1 MPRTEEQLEHIR
13 KEKKK
18 LILDVA
24 LELFATNGFHATS
37 ISQITKKAGISK
49 GLVYNYF
56 ESKNDIL
63 EEISHQAFDNIYS
76 QFDLNHDG
84 ILSRDEFITFIRNT
98 LRSTSENRQFWKLYY
113 ALIFQ
118 PHMLESFTRKYAGK
132 GHEFGRLM
140 REFIESQGSCDPD
153 GDLLAISSLI
163 KGTALVLVT
172 SPDFFPLADFEEKTI
187 AACFRLIS
195 HQPDKT
201 N

>member
-1 MPRTEEQLEHIR
+1 MPRTEEQLNHIR

-18 LILDVA
+18 LILDTA

-63 EEISHQAFDNIYS
+63 EEISQQAFDTIYS

-84 ILSRDEFITFIRNT
+84 MLTKDEFIMFIRST
-98 LRSTSENRQFWKLYY
+98 LQSTHENRTFWKLYY
-113 ALIFQ
+113 ALMFQ
-118 PHMLESFTRKYAGK
+118 PHMLESFSEKYSARAQEITRML
-132 GHEFGRLM
+132 HTFLQSE
-140 REFIESQGSCDPD
+140 GSVDPD
-153 GDLLAISSLI
+153 GDLMAISALL
-163 KGTALVLVT
+163 KGTAVLLVT
-172 SPDFFPLADFEEKTI
+172 APDFFPLADFEEKTI

-195 HQPDKT
+195 RKPNKT